1 LKSENEILKQGL
13 LRCNINVNDE
23 VINKFNKYMDLLIER
38 NKSVNLTAMTEPYE
52 IVAELF
58 LGSVS
63 VLNMN
68 IIKPGMR
75 IIDVG
80 TGAGFPGIPI
90 KIVKPE
96 IDMTLLDASRKRVIF
111 VSEVIDKLD
120 LKGINVVHERAEIL
134 ARQDT
139 HRENYDI
146 VVSRAVAKLRTLCEY
161 CIPFIKPGGLFL
173 AYKGPGVN
181 DEISDA
187 TNAIDLLGG
196 EMVDVKNMDVP
207 YSEKTHNIVIIKKT
221 KNTPNKY
228 PRSTGKPKKS
238 PL

>member
-1 LKSENEILKQGL
+1 MKSENEILKQGL

-96 IDMTLLDASRKRVIF
+96 IDMTLLDASRKRVILLLK
-111 VSEVIDKLD
+111 KLMW
-120 LKGINVVHERAEIL
+120 I
-134 ARQDT
+134 
-139 HRENYDI
+139 
-146 VVSRAVAKLRTLCEY
+146 
-161 CIPFIKPGGLFL
+161 
-173 AYKGPGVN
+173 
-181 DEISDA
+181 
-187 TNAIDLLGG
+187 
-196 EMVDVKNMDVP
+196 
-207 YSEKTHNIVIIKKT
+207 
-221 KNTPNKY
+221 
-228 PRSTGKPKKS
+228 
-238 PL
+238 